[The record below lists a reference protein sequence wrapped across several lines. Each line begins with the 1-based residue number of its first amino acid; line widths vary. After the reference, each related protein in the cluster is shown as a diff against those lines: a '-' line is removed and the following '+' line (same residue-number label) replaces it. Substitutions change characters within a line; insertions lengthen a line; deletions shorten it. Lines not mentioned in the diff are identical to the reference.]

1 MSVCEYIF
9 VCNDNTITVPPLSPC
24 TSIDMTHAMDI
35 FSSMNLPLFSQFTSQ
50 KSHLSAT
57 KIRWKKNNK
66 HTMYIVHCTFSV
78 VVFGFIL
85 IKLFRQIYSWKK
97 GTSLHFEWCEKC
109 KANNE
114 IFKCVLFNNVNGF
127 YCLIAQSL
135 RLLSSIF
142 KYAKWSWCKRA
153 CTCSWAHSH
162 VRIHPIICS
171 KLNFLERI
179 VFTQTHSL
187 HH

>member
-1 MSVCEYIF
+1 M
-9 VCNDNTITVPPLSPC
+9 
-24 TSIDMTHAMDI
+24 
-35 FSSMNLPLFSQFTSQ
+35 
-50 KSHLSAT
+50 
-57 KIRWKKNNK
+57 
-66 HTMYIVHCTFSV
+66 
-78 VVFGFIL
+78 
-85 IKLFRQIYSWKK
+85 YSWKK

-109 KANNE
+109 EANNE

-171 KLNFLERI
+171 KLIFFGTDCIYTDTFLTSLASHAYLLCYWSLKSFEI
-179 VFTQTHSL
+179 DYTIYSTWTLTSLPSL
-187 HH
+187 HNAHSHITQPIQGKRMMNRITLNFGVIFDWQIEKQCILLSVWIWIWNTN